1 MQVFCFTPRSV
12 LSRYTLMVIAL
23 FFCDGAQFTQT
34 FCIHV
39 FAEGCTYVSYD
50 MKLSDL
56 FPASKESVECKCS
69 VLPRV
74 PFYPAL
80 PYPCLRRQYS

>member
-69 VLPRV
+69 VLPCV

>member
-1 MQVFCFTPRSV
+1 MYSLKDTSKCPTILSCPIYSLLRKSRLNASVPFSPRSV

-23 FFCDGAQFTQT
+23 YFCHGAQFTQT

-56 FPASKESVECKCS
+56 FPAS
-69 VLPRV
+69 
-74 PFYPAL
+74 
-80 PYPCLRRQYS
+80 

>member
-1 MQVFCFTPRSV
+1 MQVFRFTPRSV

-23 FFCDGAQFTQT
+23 YFCDGAQFNQT

-39 FAEGCTYVSYD
+39 FAEGYTYVSYD

-56 FPASKESVECKCS
+56 FPAS
-69 VLPRV
+69 
-74 PFYPAL
+74 
-80 PYPCLRRQYS
+80 

>member
-1 MQVFCFTPRSV
+1 MQVFRFTPRSV

-34 FCIHV
+34 FYIHV

-50 MKLSDL
+50 IKLSDL
-56 FPASKESVECKCS
+56 LAAS
-69 VLPRV
+69 
-74 PFYPAL
+74 
-80 PYPCLRRQYS
+80 

>member
-1 MQVFCFTPRSV
+1 MQVFRFYPASV
-12 LSRYTLMVIAL
+12 LSRYPLMIIAL
-23 FFCDGAQFTQT
+23 YFCDSAQFTRT

-56 FPASKESVECKCS
+56 FPAS
-69 VLPRV
+69 
-74 PFYPAL
+74 
-80 PYPCLRRQYS
+80 